1 MFGYENYGENRLRP
15 VLQLEKYSLGLLVLA
30 LDTILEFLFS
40 AKFDLSGL
48 YYKGARK
55 GAFVI

>member
-40 AKFDLSGL
+40 AKFELPGL
-48 YYKGARK
+48 YYKGALS